1 MKKIK
6 TIADLLRY
14 ISENSILL
22 KTELNHIGIISISM
36 ILVTIFYA
44 FSIDIGFGVIN
55 TNTFLAID
63 IFGVIVI
70 ISIFHEIYRK
80 VTL

>member
-55 TNTFLAID
+55 INTFLAID

-70 ISIFHEIYRK
+70 MSIFYEIYRK

>member
-22 KTELNHIGIISISM
+22 KTELNHIGIISISI

-70 ISIFHEIYRK
+70 ISIFYEIYRK

>member
-55 TNTFLAID
+55 IILGGLLRSSHFLTIMKQ
-63 IFGVIVI
+63 G
-70 ISIFHEIYRK
+70 EK
-80 VTL
+80 

>member
-6 TIADLLRY
+6 TIADLLKY

-36 ILVTIFYA
+36 ILVTIFYT

-70 ISIFHEIYRK
+70 ISIFYEIYRK

>member
-55 TNTFLAID
+55 TNTFLATA

-70 ISIFHEIYRK
+70 ISIFYEIYRK